1 MDAVEAGVV
10 VADLVNVKKD
20 LEKSDDELFFDEID
34 RLHKIK
40 KFNDD
45 ELDRLEEYCRCRIQ
59 AFRMRKLIQDE
70 GEVFISARGGSY
82 INPRCC
88 LLQSVLTRM
97 DKLRDKLFPPNTNQT
112 AEVKDI
118 RGAFFD

>member
-1 MDAVEAGVV
+1 MS
-10 VADLVNVKKD
+10 DLINQKKD
-20 LEKSDDELFFDEID
+20 LEKSDDELFVDELN

-40 KFNDD
+40 NFGDD
-45 ELDRLEEYCRCRIQ
+45 EIDRLEEYCRCRIQ
-59 AFRMRKLIQDE
+59 AFRMRKKIQDE
-70 GEVFISARGGSY
+70 GEVFISSRGGSY

-97 DKLRDKLFPPNTNQT
+97 DKLRDKLFPPNMEKIV
-112 AEVKDI
+112 EVQDI